1 MMEKLSTGIQ
11 QRSNGIKTID
21 YRSNEVNS
29 SIAIESIVKDDLS
42 AKEADAIIDDC
53 KDLIDDEKYK
63 PYFYKRLY
71 ELGKKRFLEQAF
83 KARKYN
89 RNGAGR
95 LFVHLLK

>member
-1 MMEKLSTGIQ
+1 MEKLSTAMQ
-11 QRSNGIKTID
+11 QRSESIKTID
-21 YRSNEVNS
+21 YRNSGESS
-29 SIAIESIVKDDLS
+29 SIDYRSIVKDKPD
-42 AKEADAIIDDC
+42 AKEADAIIADC

-63 PYFYKRLY
+63 PFFYRRLY
-71 ELGKKRFLEQAF
+71 DLGKSKFLEQAF